1 MGHSHH
7 LGERLQEWP
16 SRVLPGS
23 HDLAPAGFDD
33 VGHPAIMRSRELRW
47 HCWEPDPDRSTS
59 LAIFM
64 GLASTCEDDPE
75 HLADYEREIRR
86 EAQKLIVAGDDNGP

>member
-1 MGHSHH
+1 
-7 LGERLQEWP
+7 
-16 SRVLPGS
+16 
-23 HDLAPAGFDD
+23 
-33 VGHPAIMRSRELRW
+33 MRSRELRW